1 MRATITKVVAD
12 LRVMVSSFRGNN
24 FLFDRG
30 STPNVSVPHF
40 AFIVMAEIIYHN
52 ETDCQDC
59 MKGKMKGSKVETN
72 DVRKTELA
80 QTSRPEEREI
90 TLFLSLDLFKFFL

>member
-40 AFIVMAEIIYHN
+40 AFIVSSKIINYNEAE
-52 ETDCQDC
+52 CQDD
-59 MKGKMKGSKVETN
+59 MKGKGRQATFSVRKRIETN
-72 DVRKTELA
+72 RGQKIRKVA
-80 QTSRPEEREI
+80 YP
-90 TLFLSLDLFKFFL
+90 LFS